1 MNVKSL
7 ISVTKPYTS
16 SIDFEIKNP
25 ATISW
30 ASIGEVDTVTARE
43 FAIELLRQV
52 DALDYSRLEIAPYEY
67 WSEEL
72 LFEEAKLYCFS
83 LNIDGKIGWR
93 FPTLQECDMIRKQA
107 DSNLFR
113 RLSEKNWVY
122 TSTEP
127 FEDIDGYN
135 TIRSRPYEYSNDGP
149 VTTYGFSDDEYDF
162 EQLDDLRATVPVRTR

>member
-1 MNVKSL
+1 MNVKDL
-7 ISVTKPYTS
+7 ITVSETKQPS
-16 SIDFEIKNP
+16 
-25 ATISW
+25 TISW
-30 ASIGEVDTVTARE
+30 ASVGEVDTTTARE

-52 DALDYSRLEIAPYEY
+52 DAIAFANIEIAPYEY
-67 WSEEL
+67 WNEEL

-93 FPTLQECDMIRKQA
+93 FPTIQECDMIRKQA
-107 DSNLFR
+107 DSTLSL

-135 TIRSRPYEYSNDGP
+135 TIHSRLYDTPGDGP
-149 VTTYGFSDDEYDF
+149 ITTFGFSDDEYDF
-162 EQLDDLRATVPVRTR
+162 EQLDDLRTTIPVRNR